1 MKGFWMDDDIEDLE
15 LSNGKLEMKAL
26 QKLCRPACFVL
37 EEFRTGLVV
46 SKSGQRP
53 LSGPPQNLQEGCR
66 RELLRFLSCL
76 RIASWSSS
84 AIGCPEATSAQHGGC
99 LFTPAL
105 ISLPVQ
111 HQCKK
116 SCCTAAALKS
126 LQAHCRE
133 ILKLQG

>member
-84 AIGCPEATSAQHGGC
+84 AIGVPGSHISTARRLPFYTS
-99 LFTPAL
+99 LDFSTRTT
-105 ISLPVQ
+105 SM
-111 HQCKK
+111 
-116 SCCTAAALKS
+116 
-126 LQAHCRE
+126 
-133 ILKLQG
+133 